1 MPRVKRAPPPQLSRR
16 ERAKAT
22 HWRIVKAAYTLFC
35 ARGYAG
41 TTMAQIAEAAG
52 VAVQT
57 VYFTFH
63 TKSALLSR
71 AYDFAVMGED
81 EPLVPPE
88 QPWFGAMTAEPDV
101 TQALHHFVT
110 GVGEITQRV
119 TPLYVVARAVA
130 DADPDTA
137 RVMAFHER
145 WRADGYRQALELLRA
160 KAALRPGLSLER
172 ATHLL
177 LLFVGMDAYH
187 ALVGSHRWS
196 HAEWVD
202 WTVSTVT
209 EQVFGRAALTKRRRP
224 AREAPRVDRS

>member
-1 MPRVKRAPPPQLSRR
+1 MLPVKRSVPAKPSRR

-22 HWRIVKAAYTLFC
+22 HWRIVRAAYALFC
-35 ARGYAG
+35 AQGYAG
-41 TTMAQIAEAAG
+41 TTMAQIGEAAG

-81 EPLVPPE
+81 EPLAPDK

-101 TQALHHFVT
+101 TQALRHLVT
-110 GVGEITQRV
+110 GVGEITRRV
-119 TPLYVVARAVA
+119 TPLYVVARAAA

-137 RVMAFHER
+137 RVMSFHER
-145 WRADGYRQALELLRA
+145 GRADGYRHVLELLRA
-160 KAALRPGLSLER
+160 KGELRPGLSLER

-177 LLFVGMDAYH
+177 LLFVGMDVYH
-187 ALVGSHRWS
+187 VLVGAHGWS
-196 HAEWVD
+196 HEEWAD
-202 WTVSTVT
+202 WTVSTVADRI
-209 EQVFGRAALTKRRRP
+209 FGRT
-224 AREAPRVDRS
+224 VF